1 MSQAEQRQ
9 ARLAA
14 SLQQVPTI
22 RAALARLAKRDEL
35 LLLQRTAVRGVLSDA
50 RVDDNAIL
58 VAFGELAAN
67 RVLLSWWRE
76 APGVIVLA
84 KFVCERA
91 GLFWLANSTLFDA
104 VLAPPVAQSQRAGAP
119 AASSSGG
126 PDGVPRSAVLRT
138 SRAKVRSTS
147 SSTVPVDR
155 APYAQ
160 QPSLAAR
167 AIAFLKGVPAMARIG
182 LRSQLA
188 LHRQWVAAR
197 GRRWG
202 IVLVINT
209 VLAVLFAVLLFRLPD
224 AEPCS
229 DTGIAEIRRQ
239 LGLTPLDGEGIEVFL
254 SASDA
259 KDKKDH
265 VLMSIPIQKDMDHLV
280 AEFKQLIKPLYNNKR
295 KDKDDTLSTA
305 RYPIHSRPVVSSL
318 HRRLMVYQTHKAH
331 TESKMSLSE
340 IGSLAGVTVRDK
352 EQRAVVTRKHLT
364 AAQNIIRN
372 VVLRKFPVS
381 D

>member
-1 MSQAEQRQ
+1 MYEK
-9 ARLAA
+9 RLFK
-14 SLQQVPTI
+14 S
-22 RAALARLAKRDEL
+22 
-35 LLLQRTAVRGVLSDA
+35 
-50 RVDDNAIL
+50 
-58 VAFGELAAN
+58 
-67 RVLLSWWRE
+67 RVLRFMYAPPFTKLDDVSEDNKPKPPYRE
-76 APGVIVLA
+76 APFYMRSGYYYWWAFLRENDDYIA
-84 KFVCERA
+84 CCERGGTGEHA
-91 GLFWLANSTLFDA
+91 GLYNDFGDIREDDFFKWWRNTGRELFCE
-104 VLAPPVAQSQRAGAP
+104 Q
-119 AASSSGG
+119 
-126 PDGVPRSAVLRT
+126 
-138 SRAKVRSTS
+138 
-147 SSTVPVDR
+147 
-155 APYAQ
+155 
-160 QPSLAAR
+160 
-167 AIAFLKGVPAMARIG
+167 
-182 LRSQLA
+182 
-188 LHRQWVAAR
+188 
-197 GRRWG
+197 
-202 IVLVINT
+202 
-209 VLAVLFAVLLFRLPD
+209 
-224 AEPCS
+224 
-229 DTGIAEIRRQ
+229 
-239 LGLTPLDGEGIEVFL
+239 DGEGIEVFL